1 MRLFSLFAAA
11 MVAASITLTGC
22 NSTAE
27 KTDAP
32 TAAEPTKASAGTSI
46 EIYEADHDGRINVF
60 YDQKT
65 YESFLALGETSF
77 RLTRIGAGPNGET
90 VVFGLTKADKKKGA
104 DTPAALLWDGKLEAT
119 EFYGEMSK
127 HGRIYVF
134 SDKAEMD
141 HVRALGHP
149 SYMYTQI
156 GAGPNGETVVYV
168 LNKENKKKKPVDLIA
183 KFESKHK
190 K

>member
-1 MRLFSLFAAA
+1 MRLFSLFAAG
-11 MVAASITLTGC
+11 MVAASISLTGC
-22 NSTAE
+22 ESTAV
-27 KTDAP
+27 KTSEAAP
-32 TAAEPTKASAGTSI
+32 KEEAKTVASTAL
-46 EIYEADHDGRINVF
+46 EIYESHHEGRINVF
-60 YDQKT
+60 YDQAT
-65 YESFLALGETSF
+65 YEEFKQLGETSY

-90 VVFGLTKADKKKGA
+90 VVFGLPKADKKKGA
-104 DTPAALLWDGKLEAT
+104 DTPAAKLWDGKQEFSS
-119 EFYGEMSK
+119 FYGEMDK

-156 GAGPNGETVVYV
+156 GAGPKGETVVYV
-168 LNKENKKKKPVDLIA
+168 LNKSNKKKKPVDLIA

-190 K
+190 